1 MDVSKCELN
10 KDEYNDHVHLTYARK
25 EELKH
30 THKETY
36 KDRPL
41 IILPFNRKIIQA
53 GLLFRKQSKAK
64 SLNGDLFICKINN
77 TKWNISPKILNIL

>member
-1 MDVSKCELN
+1 MDVSKYEFN

-30 THKETY
+30 THRETY
-36 KDRPL
+36 KDIPL

-53 GLLFRKQSKAK
+53 GKYFFRKQSKAK
-64 SLNGDLFICKINN
+64 LLNGDLFICNV
-77 TKWNISPKILNIL
+77 TKWNISPKLLNIL